1 MNSKRGRIG
10 LIVVLV
16 LFSLACTAL
25 SGTPTSTPVPTA
37 APTETPL
44 PTDTPLPTATPEPT
58 AIPEST
64 ATPEP
69 TATPKP
75 AQPAEPID
83 VPEVEGAS
91 IEVINASGRDIW
103 YIYISPSDADDWG
116 EDKLDDDVILD
127 GEPYVFTGIP
137 EGVYDLQAQD
147 PEGNVIEVLWE
158 VTLTDE
164 NTWTVSGM
172 ASLEI
177 INESSEIIA
186 SVYIAP
192 SDESTWGEDWLGG
205 TAIKSG
211 GSYVVTG
218 LENGIYDAKATN
230 ADGDLIESIYS
241 VDLEGEHNWT
251 VYGKIDLPD
260 NAVLRFEEDFTDNRN
275 NWGQSGES
283 DDVNY
288 MQPADGEYCILIKA
302 DNLTAWE
309 WYEPFRTDEFV
320 AEVSCRLDPVAD
332 ASCGLGFGPDGDNL
346 YWFEV
351 SPSDQTFALFVLQ
364 DDVWQDPLIEWTVSK
379 NIVPEGVNFL
389 SLERVQDVVS
399 VFINGILAGQVDS
412 TLFPTGRVGLGG
424 STYDTGYVTACL
436 DDLSV
441 WRLE

>member
-309 WYEPFRTDEFV
+309 WYEPFRT
-320 AEVSCRLDPVAD
+320 CL
-332 ASCGLGFGPDGDNL
+332 L
-346 YWFEV
+346 YT
-351 SPSDQTFALFVLQ
+351 SPSPRDRTRSRMPSSA
-364 DDVWQDPLIEWTVSK
+364 
-379 NIVPEGVNFL
+379 
-389 SLERVQDVVS
+389 
-399 VFINGILAGQVDS
+399 
-412 TLFPTGRVGLGG
+412 
-424 STYDTGYVTACL
+424 
-436 DDLSV
+436 
-441 WRLE
+441 